1 MKNTK
6 ICNICHTEKVINDFH
21 SRSDSK
27 EGLRNECKN
36 CTRNRVNNYR
46 KINKEKTN
54 SWNRETYFRNVEK
67 HKETKKK
74 YRDRTKEE
82 QKKRAKKYRDNNKE
96 KINNYT
102 KNRKKNDIEFKIR
115 CNVRSRVK
123 NFLKSKNIR
132 QDNET
137 FKIVG
142 CEPKKLKEHI
152 EKQFK
157 DGMCWEN
164 YGLNGW
170 HIDHIIP
177 LISAKTEEEI
187 YKLCHFTNLQP
198 LWWYE
203 NLEKRNKINGTER
216 LQNI

>member
-1 MKNTK
+1 MKSTK
-6 ICNICHTEKVINDFH
+6 ICNICSIEKELNEFH
-21 SRSDSK
+21 SRKDSK
-27 EGLRNECKN
+27 DGLRNECKS
-36 CTRNRVNNYR
+36 CTRCRINKYR
-46 KINKEKTN
+46 KKNKEKTN
-54 SWNRETYFRNVEK
+54 SWNRETYYRNIEK
-67 HKETKKK
+67 HKETKKN
-74 YRDRTKEE
+74 YRDRTKED
-82 QKKRAKKYRDNNKE
+82 QKKRAKKYREHNKE
-96 KINNYT
+96 KIKNYT
-102 KNRKKNDIEFKIR
+102 KNRKKHDIIFKLR

-187 YKLCHFTNLQP
+187 YKLCHYTNLQP

-203 NLEKRNKINGTER
+203 NLEKRNKINGFEK

>member
-6 ICNICHTEKVINDFH
+6 ICNVCGNQKMLNEFH
-21 SRSDSK
+21 LRPDSK
-27 EGLRNECKN
+27 DGLRNECKS

-54 SWNRETYFRNVEK
+54 NWNKSTYHRNIEK

-74 YRDRTKEE
+74 YRDKTKEE
-82 QKKRAKKYRDNNKE
+82 QKKRAKKYRENNKE
-96 KINNYT
+96 KINNYS
-102 KNRKKNDIEFKIR
+102 KNRKKYDIEFKIR

-123 NFLKSKNIR
+123 NFLKSKNIK
-132 QDNET
+132 NNNTT

-142 CEPKKLKEHI
+142 CEPSKLKEHL

-157 DGMCWEN
+157 DGMSWEN

-177 LISAKTEEEI
+177 LISGITENEI
-187 YKLCHFTNLQP
+187 YQLCHFTNLQP

-203 NLEKRNKINGTER
+203 NLEKRY
-216 LQNI
+216 